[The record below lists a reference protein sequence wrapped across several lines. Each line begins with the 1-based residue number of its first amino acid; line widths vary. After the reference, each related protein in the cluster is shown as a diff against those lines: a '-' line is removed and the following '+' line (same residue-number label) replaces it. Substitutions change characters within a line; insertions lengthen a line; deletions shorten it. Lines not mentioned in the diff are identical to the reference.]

1 MNLFLAFAL
10 GALLVFSP
18 IAEDDNGENMQ
29 DFNAAVE
36 EVREMLEE
44 YDLHEWQAEL
54 DAIGEGFSDIFKTDN
69 VYDLFMKAAKGEASP
84 DPASITDM
92 AFSKVKEAVFSK
104 IAIIVAAIILAVVSG
119 LFEALIDE
127 KRNDIKEV
135 VSLICKGVSIV
146 LVSMIMMDMAKT
158 TGGCV
163 ERLAGFTEAASP
175 VLCVMLTACGSGIA
189 GNSISPLMSWLTV
202 MMSDI
207 MCGIILT
214 LIVSMSVI
222 GLINGFVSNIR
233 LSNFC
238 SLMKTVIKWTIG
250 LIFIIYTATITIT
263 GMSISA
269 SNGISFKTAKFA
281 IDKLVPMLGAGG
293 TLETVFGMAQV
304 VKNAGGITSIIIT
317 MAIAFLPIIG
327 IGASSLAV
335 KTASALCQPLSD
347 TVSGTLSICAES
359 ASYFIAIICGCGL
372 MLIVTL
378 GIIAGTG
385 SIYIA

>member
-1 MNLFLAFAL
+1 MNLFIALSL
-10 GALLVFSP
+10 GALLAFSP
-18 IAEDDNGENMQ
+18 IVEEDSGENIE
-29 DFNAAVE
+29 DFDTAAE

-44 YDLHEWQAEL
+44 YDLHEWQTEL

-69 VYDLFMKAAKGEASP
+69 VYDLFMKVAKGEASP

-104 IAIIVAAIILAVVSG
+104 IAIIVSAIVLAVIGG

-127 KRNDIKEV
+127 KRNDLKEV
-135 VSLICKGVSIV
+135 AALICKGVSIV
-146 LVSMIMMDMAKT
+146 LVSVVMMDMAKT
-158 TGGCV
+158 AGACV
-163 ERLAGFTEAASP
+163 EKLAGFSEAASP
-175 VLCVMLTACGSGIA
+175 ILSVMLTACGSGIA
-189 GNSISPLMSWLTV
+189 GSSISPLMSWLTV

-207 MCGIILT
+207 MRGIILP

-222 GLINGFVSNIR
+222 GLINGFASNVR

-238 SLMKTVIKWTIG
+238 SLMKTAVKWAIG
-250 LIFIIYTATITIT
+250 LIFIIYTAAITIT

-304 VKNAGGITSIIIT
+304 VKNAGGITAMIIA
-317 MAIAFLPIIG
+317 MAIAFLPMIG

-335 KTASALCQPLSD
+335 KTASALCQPLSE

-359 ASYFIAIICGCGL
+359 ASYFIAVICGCGL